1 MTALWSPLRARPP
14 SGLEPFPNPRRS
26 APEALPSGPGWSNSP
41 GTVSLELPTAEP
53 PSDRPRSRRNPG
65 GTPEPPAPLRTAR
78 PGASPRR
85 VPAHPRPTRLRAGSG
100 APPAPL
106 HHRKLRPLPLPT
118 PYWAA
123 GRHLLLYSHSHWAGE
138 TPIERMLPPHPQSRP
153 AVGEDLAFSPP
164 PSLHLVANSLRGPS
178 VTPSSPSHHRAPTPS
193 GARSWVA
200 SRARAGSSSLLSLSA
215 SPALSCCLARR
226 RRLLAVSRSPRCPL
240 FAARGSGKVGARG
253 GSGRHLHL
261 RARVGGGR
269 GGPRRGWQGGG
280 ARQPRPL
287 RAEPPGGARPSAS
300 AAQRPPA
307 RGGRGLGARRE
318 RSGGGLRGRAV
329 PAGSCGVGP
338 FPAWSR
344 VGRVPAAGLPVF
356 PSFTNA
362 EFQHLRPHRRA
373 RLAPR
378 ALHARPFSLPRL
390 VSPLPTLTR

>member
-1 MTALWSPLRARPP
+1 
-14 SGLEPFPNPRRS
+14 
-26 APEALPSGPGWSNSP
+26 
-41 GTVSLELPTAEP
+41 
-53 PSDRPRSRRNPG
+53 
-65 GTPEPPAPLRTAR
+65 
-78 PGASPRR
+78 
-85 VPAHPRPTRLRAGSG
+85 
-100 APPAPL
+100 
-106 HHRKLRPLPLPT
+106 
-118 PYWAA
+118 
-123 GRHLLLYSHSHWAGE
+123 
-138 TPIERMLPPHPQSRP
+138 MLPPHPQSRP

-318 RSGGGLRGRAV
+318 RSGAGLRGRAV

>member
-41 GTVSLELPTAEP
+41 GTVSLELPTAET

-65 GTPEPPAPLRTAR
+65 RAPEPPAPLRTAR

-138 TPIERMLPPHPQSRP
+138 TPIERMLPPTPSPGRRLVKIWPSARLPPFTSSPIRSEGRQSLRLLPPTTEPPRPQGRARGLHLGRAP
-153 AVGEDLAFSPP
+153 APP
-164 PSLHLVANSLRGPS
+164 PSFPS
-178 VTPSSPSHHRAPTPS
+178 PLPPPSA
-193 GARSWVA
+193 VA
-200 SRARAGSSSLLSLSA
+200 SRAAAASSQSRAPLAARCLRRAAAVRSGRAGGA
-215 SPALSCCLARR
+215 GAT
-226 RRLLAVSRSPRCPL
+226 
-240 FAARGSGKVGARG
+240 FTSGLGLGA
-253 GSGRHLHL
+253 
-261 RARVGGGR
+261 GGGE
-269 GGPRRGWQGGG
+269 RRGWQGGG

-318 RSGGGLRGRAV
+318 RSGAGLRGRAV

>member
-41 GTVSLELPTAEP
+41 GTVSLELPTAET

-138 TPIERMLPPHPQSRP
+138 TPIKRMLPPLPQSRP

-253 GSGRHLHL
+253 GS
-261 RARVGGGR
+261 
-269 GGPRRGWQGGG
+269 
-280 ARQPRPL
+280 
-287 RAEPPGGARPSAS
+287 
-300 AAQRPPA
+300 
-307 RGGRGLGARRE
+307 
-318 RSGGGLRGRAV
+318 
-329 PAGSCGVGP
+329 
-338 FPAWSR
+338 
-344 VGRVPAAGLPVF
+344 
-356 PSFTNA
+356 
-362 EFQHLRPHRRA
+362 
-373 RLAPR
+373 
-378 ALHARPFSLPRL
+378 
-390 VSPLPTLTR
+390 